1 MFSWKGGGGGIVC
14 DPRGILEKQPR
25 PYTAQLLNIIIIII
39 LINLNIIKLQ

>member
-1 MFSWKGGGGGIVC
+1 MFSWRGGRIVC

-25 PYTAQLLNIIIIII
+25 PYTAQLINIIIII